1 MARGLRASMKYADK
15 IGAQYTI
22 VLGDDEI
29 SSGVASVKNMQ
40 SGNESN
46 VKFEDLYE
54 FLK

>member
-1 MARGLRASMKYADK
+1 MKYADK
-15 IGAQYTI
+15 IGAQYTV

-29 SSGVASVKNMQ
+29 SNEIASVKDMQ
-40 SGNESN
+40 SGNETK